1 MTGILK
7 VNTVQDQDGN
17 NIIKED
23 SNVVTIGKTSDSIVS
38 SGITTI
44 LGNTGANTDGKII
57 LNCSQNTHGVGIQ
70 APPHSAAATYTLT
83 LPVNTGSNA
92 QVLTTNGSG
101 VLAWANDQV
110 ITGFPTIT
118 SASPA
123 GVVTSTATT
132 VVLAGTNFLTGCTVE
147 LVNSTTGAIL
157 LPASFVINSQTQITL
172 SVNISVNGAY
182 FVRVENTNG
191 LAGRSSSALIT
202 VSTGP
207 QWQTATGTLGTIV
220 GGFSGTI
227 ATVVATGDAT
237 LAYSVLSGSS
247 QILLQTSSGG
257 ANCTFNTSTGVI
269 SSSNFGLNDGAV
281 TTYNFTIRV
290 ADGDGTPQTADRAF
304 TLTSSYGATG
314 GAQFN

>member
-1 MTGILK
+1 MSS
-7 VNTVQDQDGN
+7 
-17 NIIKED
+17 IIKVDTIQTQAGRSVISES
-23 SNVVTIGKTSDSIVS
+23 SNVVTVGQTGDTVVS
-38 SGITTI
+38 SGTTTI
-44 LGNTGANTDGKII
+44 KGDGSSQDGKII

-70 APPHSAAATYTLT
+70 APPHSASATYTLT
-83 LPVNTGSNA
+83 LPNNTGSNA

-123 GVVTSTATT
+123 SVVTSTATS
-132 VVLAGTNFLTGCTVE
+132 VVIAGTNFLTGCTVE

-157 LPASFVINSQTQITL
+157 LPASFVINSQTQITASL
-172 SVNISVNGAY
+172 NISVNGSY
-182 FVRVENTNG
+182 FVRIENTSG

-207 QWQTATGTLGTIV
+207 QWQTATGSLGTIV

-237 LAYSVLSGSS
+237 LVYSSLTAVLT
-247 QILLQTSSGG
+247 QTSAGG

-281 TTYNFTIRV
+281 TTYNFSIRV
-290 ADGDGTPQTADRAF
+290 TDGDGQTADRAF

-314 GAQFN
+314 GGQFN

>member
-1 MTGILK
+1 MSS
-7 VNTVQDQDGN
+7 
-17 NIIKED
+17 IIKVDTIQTQAGRSVISES
-23 SNVVTIGKTSDSIVS
+23 SNVVTVGQTGDTVVN
-38 SGITTI
+38 SGNTTI
-44 LGNTGANTDGKII
+44 KGDGSSQDGKII
-57 LNCSQNTHGVGIQ
+57 LNCSQNSHGVGIQ
-70 APPHSAAATYTLT
+70 APPHSANANYTLI
-83 LPVNTGSNA
+83 LPNNTGSNA

-118 SASPA
+118 GATPSAL
-123 GVVTSTATT
+123 VTSAVTS
-132 VVLAGTNFLTGCTVE
+132 VVIAGTNFLTGCTVE

-157 LPASFVINSQTQITL
+157 LPGSFVINSSTQITASL
-172 SVNISVNGAY
+172 NISVNGSY
-182 FVRVENTNG
+182 FVRIENTSG

-207 QWQTATGTLGTIV
+207 QWQTATGSLGTIV

-237 LAYSVLSGSS
+237 LVYSSLTAVLT
-247 QILLQTSSGG
+247 QTSAGG

-281 TTYNFTIRV
+281 TTYNFSIRV
-290 ADGDGTPQTADRAF
+290 TDGDGQTADRAF

-314 GAQFN
+314 GGQFN

>member
-1 MTGILK
+1 MSS
-7 VNTVQDQDGN
+7 
-17 NIIKED
+17 IIKVDTIQTQAGKSLVTEN
-23 SNVVTIGKTSDSIVS
+23 SNVITVGQAGDTVVN
-38 SGITTI
+38 SGNTTI
-44 LGNTGANTDGKII
+44 KGDGASADGKII

-70 APPHSAAATYTLT
+70 APPHSATASYTLI
-83 LPVNTGSNA
+83 LPNNTGSNA
-92 QVLTTNGSG
+92 QVLTTNGAG

-118 SASPA
+118 GATPSGLATS
-123 GVVTSTATT
+123 VVTS
-132 VVLAGTNFLTGCTVE
+132 VVIAGTNFLTGCTVE

-157 LPASFVINSQTQITL
+157 LPASFVINSSTQITASL
-172 SVNISVNGAY
+172 NISVNGAY

-237 LAYSVLSGSS
+237 LAYSSLTAVLT
-247 QILLQTSSGG
+247 QTSAGG

-281 TTYNFTIRV
+281 TTYNFSIRV
-290 ADGDGTPQTADRAF
+290 TDGDGQTADRAF
-304 TLTSSYGATG
+304 TLTSTYGATG
-314 GAQFN
+314 GGQFN

>member
-23 SNVVTIGKTSDSIVS
+23 SNVVTIGKTSDSVVS

-44 LGNTGANTDGKII
+44 KGDGSSQDGKII

-70 APPHSAAATYTLT
+70 APPHSASATYTLT
-83 LPVNTGSNA
+83 LPNNTGSNA

-123 GVVTSTATT
+123 SVVTSTATS
-132 VVLAGTNFLTGCTVE
+132 VVIAGTNFLAGCTVE

-207 QWQTATGTLGTIV
+207 QWQTATGSLGTIV

-227 ATVVATGDAT
+227 ATVVATGDPT
-237 LAYSVLSGSS
+237 LVYSVLAGSS
-247 QILLQTSSGG
+247 QILLQTSAGG

>member
-83 LPVNTGSNA
+83 LPINTGSNA

-110 ITGFPTIT
+110 VTGFPTIT

-123 GVVTSTATT
+123 SLVTSAVTS
-132 VVLAGTNFLTGCTVE
+132 VVIAGTNFLTGCTVE

-157 LPASFVINSQTQITL
+157 LPASFVINSQTQITASL
-172 SVNISVNGAY
+172 NISVNGSY
-182 FVRVENTNG
+182 FVRIENTSG

-207 QWQTATGTLGTIV
+207 QWQTATGSLGTIV

-237 LAYSVLSGSS
+237 LVYSSLTAVLT
-247 QILLQTSSGG
+247 QTSAGG

-281 TTYNFTIRV
+281 TTYNFSIRV
-290 ADGDGTPQTADRAF
+290 TDGDGQTADRAF

-314 GAQFN
+314 GGQFN

>member
-1 MTGILK
+1 MSS
-7 VNTVQDQDGN
+7 
-17 NIIKED
+17 IIKVDTIQTQAGKSLVTEN
-23 SNVVTIGKTSDSIVS
+23 SNVITVGQAGDTVVN
-38 SGITTI
+38 SGNTTI
-44 LGNTGANTDGKII
+44 KGDGASADGKII

-70 APPHSAAATYTLT
+70 APPHSATASYTLI
-83 LPVNTGSNA
+83 LPNNTGSNA
-92 QVLTTNGSG
+92 QVLTTNGAG

-118 SASPA
+118 SATPA
-123 GVVTSTATT
+123 AVVTSTVTS
-132 VVLAGTNFLTGCTVE
+132 VVIAGTNFLTGCTVE

-157 LPASFVINSQTQITL
+157 LPASFVINSSTQITASL
-172 SVNISVNGAY
+172 NISVNGAY

-207 QWQTATGTLGTIV
+207 QWQTATGTLGTIL

-237 LAYSVLSGSS
+237 LAYSSLTAVLT
-247 QILLQTSSGG
+247 QTSAGG

-281 TTYNFTIRV
+281 TTYNFSIRV
-290 ADGDGTPQTADRAF
+290 TDGDGQTADRAF
-304 TLTSSYGATG
+304 TLTSTYGATG
-314 GAQFN
+314 GGQFN

>member
-1 MTGILK
+1 MSS
-7 VNTVQDQDGN
+7 
-17 NIIKED
+17 IIKVDTIQTQAGRSVISES
-23 SNVVTIGKTSDSIVS
+23 SNVVTVGQTGDTVVS

-44 LGNTGANTDGKII
+44 KGDGSSQDGKII

-70 APPHSAAATYTLT
+70 APPHSASATYTLT
-83 LPVNTGSNA
+83 LPNNTGSNA

-123 GVVTSTATT
+123 SVVTSTATS
-132 VVLAGTNFLTGCTVE
+132 VVIAGTNFLAGCTVE

-207 QWQTATGTLGTIV
+207 QWQTATGTLGSIA

-227 ATVVATGDAT
+227 ATVVATGDPT
-237 LAYSVLSGSS
+237 LVYSVLAGSS

-269 SSSNFGLNDGAV
+269 SSSNFALNDGTA

-290 ADGDGTPQTADRAF
+290 TDGDGQTADRAF
-304 TLTSSYGATG
+304 SLTSSYGATG
-314 GAQFN
+314 GGQFN